1 MNCRNVVTLAI
12 PMPSD
17 RGVLEVI
24 EKLGFGR
31 LESDGTRVNESVQ
44 DKVKQLLIRLLPKL
58 HVLKYQATLALEAV
72 GGTNGTD
79 EGTRPSKDR
88 LNQINLE
95 MKSEKRKAERL
106 GGCRVRRK
114 AKKERNYKILFIFLV
129 SLCQC
134 VQSLY
139 VTSLFLL

>member
-95 MKSEKRKAERL
+95 MKSEKRKAKS
-106 GGCRVRRK
+106 RK
-114 AKKERNYKILFIFLV
+114 TWRMPCEKESKKRKKL
-129 SLCQC
+129 
-134 VQSLY
+134 
-139 VTSLFLL
+139 